1 MKILALFFLILFASC
16 ALAALEIQIEGKHG
30 WAAKLP
36 TFRLKKKM
44 GEKPITGYHIFI
56 ILFTLI
62 IFHFPLF
69 FTFWSWKKEALILGA
84 FIFMWTLE
92 DLLWFVLNPHYGLA
106 KFNKNNKDIW
116 WHKSW
121 LLGLPSFYW
130 ILLPLAAIL
139 ITLGIYG

>member
-1 MKILALFFLILFASC
+1 MKIILLIFFSVLASLT
-16 ALAALEIQIEGKHG
+16 LAALEIQIEGKDG

-36 TFRLKKKM
+36 TFRLKKKI
-44 GEKPITGYHIFI
+44 GVKPITGYHLFI

-69 FTFWSWKKEALILGA
+69 FACWSWKKEILLLGV

-92 DLLWFVLNPHYGLA
+92 DFLWFVLNPHYVLS
-106 KFNKNNKDIW
+106 KFNKSNPDIW

-121 LLGLPSFYW
+121 FAGVPAFYW
-130 ILLPLAAIL
+130 FLFPLAVIL
-139 ITLGIYG
+139 ITLGI

>member
-1 MKILALFFLILFASC
+1 MAASL
-16 ALAALEIQIEGKHG
+16 ALAALEVQIEGKHG
-30 WAAKLP
+30 WAADLP

-69 FTFWSWKKEALILGA
+69 FASWSWKKEALLFGV
-84 FIFMWTLE
+84 FISMWTLE
-92 DLLWFVLNPHYGLA
+92 DFLWFVLNPHYGLT

-121 LLGLPSFYW
+121 FAGVPSFYW
-130 ILLPLAAIL
+130 ALFPIGIIL
-139 ITLGIYG
+139 IALGI